1 MIDRYPRVGWAG
13 GLGRWNF
20 QLIRG
25 EDGEGVEVMAVGVGG
40 GCDRGG
46 RDGGQQGVE
55 MVEQWIEVAK
65 GLR

>member
-1 MIDRYPRVGWAG
+1 MVK
-13 GLGRWNF
+13 GLR
-20 QLIRG
+20 QL
-25 EDGEGVEVMAVGVGG
+25 AVGVGG